1 MPHKLTGW
9 LSSAALVLLVSS
21 ASAAAQSIDQAKRE
35 RPAALVPLYLTFAG
49 LQAVDVHSTL
59 QAIDNGG
66 RESNPMV
73 RSAIGNPAGMFALKS
88 GTAIGVVL
96 LTERLWRRN
105 RVAAVATMIAL
116 NSAYAAVAAHNYR
129 TAAGGR

>member
-1 MPHKLTGW
+1 MSYQLTRW
-9 LSSAALVLLVSS
+9 LSSAALVLLVG
-21 ASAAAQSIDQAKRE
+21 AGPAAAQSLVEAKRE

-59 QAIDNGG
+59 QALDNGA

-73 RSAIGNPAGMFALKS
+73 RSAMGHPAGMFVLKS
-88 GTAIGVVL
+88 GTAVGVVF

-105 RVAAVATMIAL
+105 RVAAVVTMIAL
-116 NSAYAAVAAHNYR
+116 NSAYATIAAHNYR
-129 TAAGGR
+129 TAATAR